1 MTVNV
6 NRNLNS
12 PIFTDPDEDEEFSA
26 VVDILE
32 TENFNTAIYELEAR
46 DADRSVSRAK
56 VDDLL
61 VLAELLLCIDF

>member
-32 TENFNTAIYELEAR
+32 TENFNTAIHELEAR

-61 VLAELLLCIDF
+61 VLAELLLCVDF